1 MPIVATSLHVTAI
14 SLIAAF
20 LFVAVNRINRALA
33 TILKIA
39 VIAAAVMAI
48 ATQLLP

>member
-1 MPIVATSLHVTAI
+1 MPIATTFLHVTAI
-14 SLIAAF
+14 SLIAVF
-20 LFVAVNRINRALA
+20 LFVTVNWLNRALA

-48 ATQLLP
+48 ATPLLP